1 MKIAPNPPPPPP
13 PPIKSH
19 PPFTSDSPLKVEVLS
34 SLPHAFL
41 KLWLEVKTHPPQQ
54 KWGVGG
60 GAHYELKMDAK
71 IYSFPI
77 PSDIEH

>member
-1 MKIAPNPPPPPP
+1 MKIAPNPPLPPALNKVAPL
-13 PPIKSH
+13 
-19 PPFTSDSPLKVEVLS
+19 FTSDSPLKVEVLS

-41 KLWLEVKTHPPQQ
+41 ELWLEVKTHPPQQ

-60 GAHYELKMDAK
+60 GAHYELKMDAQ